1 MEIKIKNT
9 VTDIG
14 WLNEEWFLIPTI
26 VLNYENK
33 AHSFYFLKFLI
44 EINY

>member
-1 MEIKIKNT
+1 MHIITKNT
-9 VTDIG
+9 GTDIG
-14 WLNEEWFLIPTI
+14 WLNEKWVLIPTI